1 MEKVRITWFHP
12 ARWHRSCARHQTF
25 VWTANC
31 FLYSIP
37 WIPPSRYLAYFQ
49 YFRSLN
55 VERFSFIFRIE
66 LKIIEDCW
74 RRKTLNPNASR
85 QWLTR
90 RGYAAILLS
99 KTLVHEMKCS
109 TRSYLLACELHSATT
124 RPSAHRS
131 GHRWP
136 IPLRKR
142 HCVWVFVSS
151 LSLFRTAMRMFSLSL
166 SLSASR
172 ERGGRPAFR
181 NWGTIQLGDGASN
194 WFINLLF
201 SSIFQCQHLS
211 N

>member
-1 MEKVRITWFHP
+1 MEKVRILWFHP
-12 ARWHRSCARHQTF
+12 ARWHRSCARHQAF

-37 WIPPSRYLAYFQ
+37 WLPPSRYHAFSNI
-49 YFRSLN
+49 FEVWTLN
-55 VERFSFIFRIE
+55 ASHSFSA
-66 LKIIEDCW
+66 LNSEDCW

-90 RGYAAILLS
+90 RGYAARLLS

-109 TRSYLLACELHSATT
+109 TLSYLLECELHFANT

-136 IPLRKR
+136 VPLWKR

-151 LSLFRTAMRMFSLSL
+151 LSLFRTAMRMFSLSFR
-166 SLSASR
+166 SR
-172 ERGGRPAFR
+172 ERGGRPAFP
-181 NWGTIQLGDGASN
+181 NE
-194 WFINLLF
+194 
-201 SSIFQCQHLS
+201 
-211 N
+211 